1 MAICTICGKKYS
13 KFTTPVSA
21 KRVCSECFFAQLEA
35 EASAG
40 DLQPAEERPLGRESQ
55 PLPPPGDLQPA
66 EEMPLGKESQPLPPP
81 QPAEPGQSAT
91 AMKGAFPLFRVAG
104 IRVYLHFTWFIIAA
118 LDVTRF
124 ADRYHNP
131 IWAVFEYL
139 ALFGIVLLH
148 EFGHALACR
157 QTGGQADTI
166 VLWPLGGIAFVK
178 PPPRPGAYI
187 WSIAAGPLVNAV
199 LFPLLTFLAA
209 VAARLDWKIVH
220 PDLYNF
226 VVMILIINGVLLFF
240 NLIPVY
246 PLDGGQIVRGLLWL
260 KIGPIRSL
268 KVASIIGFAGA
279 ILFALWAFTSQ
290 DMWLGILAFF
300 IFVQARAGWRAAQNL
315 ALESKKAVRRDAAVS
330 PPPSPEQRQALSKH
344 P

>member
-1 MAICTICGKKYS
+1 MAIHFACPWCTQTISVDES
-13 KFTTPVSA
+13 KARERVECPHCNLPVKVPPKSTEDPPPVS
-21 KRVCSECFFAQLEA
+21 QPP
-35 EASAG
+35 G
-40 DLQPAEERPLGRESQ
+40 DPQAAEERPLGSESQ
-55 PLPPPGDLQPA
+55 P
-66 EEMPLGKESQPLPPP
+66 SPPP

-91 AMKGAFPLFRVAG
+91 GMKGAFPLFRVAG
-104 IRVYLHFTWFIIAA
+104 IRVYLHFTWFIVAA

-131 IWAVFEYL
+131 IWAVVEYL

-268 KVASIIGFAGA
+268 KAASIIGFAGA

-290 DMWLGILAFF
+290 DIWLGILAFF
-300 IFVQARAGWRAAQNL
+300 IFAQARAGWRAAQNL
-315 ALESKKAVRRDAAVS
+315 ALESEEAARRDAAIS
-330 PPPSPEQRQALSKH
+330 PPPSPEQQQALSKH